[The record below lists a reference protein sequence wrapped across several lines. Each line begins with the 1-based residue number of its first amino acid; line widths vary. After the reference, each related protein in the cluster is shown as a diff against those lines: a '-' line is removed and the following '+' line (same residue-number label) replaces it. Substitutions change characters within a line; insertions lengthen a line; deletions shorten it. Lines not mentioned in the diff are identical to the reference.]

1 MLDSADPLEG
11 WPIDEIIQKA
21 PPAKNDIY
29 GSLFFYLQDLLGRFC
44 HHIGRLK
51 VSIQL
56 FQVDARKLP
65 GIIEQYETGQRS
77 FDRIEVRFPRL
88 IPYFACRFCGLN
100 CCSQVHL
107 IKAASLDYFAGTS
120 KPGYGG
126 EVLTL
131 RSFQTSRT
139 VVISGPGLLS
149 LLLARCSNAKP
160 KTRMQISWHYF
171 LMQFMKCILTP
182 TI

>member
-29 GSLFFYLQDLLGRFC
+29 GSLFFYLQDLLWRFC

-65 GIIEQYETGQRS
+65 SIVEQYEMGQRS

-88 IPYFACRFCGLN
+88 IPYFAYRFCCLN
-100 CCSQVHL
+100 GCPQVHL
-107 IKAASLDYFAGTS
+107 TKAASLDYFA
-120 KPGYGG
+120 
-126 EVLTL
+126 V
-131 RSFQTSRT
+131 
-139 VVISGPGLLS
+139 
-149 LLLARCSNAKP
+149 
-160 KTRMQISWHYF
+160 
-171 LMQFMKCILTP
+171 
-182 TI
+182 